1 MALDKEMINVS
12 IPKELELL
20 LRDLFEEDN
29 SAKNVQIISSVMLFI
44 AKKVTF
50 ERAAELSG
58 YSLND
63 FIDILH
69 KLGIN
74 WMEYGEEE
82 YLDDM
87 EVLRKLQED

>member
-1 MALDKEMINVS
+1 MSLDKEMVNVPIS
-12 IPKELELL
+12 KELEPLL
-20 LRDLFEEDN
+20 KNLFKEDDL
-29 SAKNVQIISSVMLFI
+29 AQNVQITSSVMLFI

-50 ERAAELSG
+50 KRAAELSG
-58 YSLND
+58 YSLNA
-63 FIDILH
+63 FIDMLH

-87 EVLRKLQED
+87 EALRKLQDD

>member
-1 MALDKEMINVS
+1 MSLDKEMVNVS
-12 IPKELELL
+12 ISKELELL
-20 LRDLFEEDN
+20 LKDLFEEDDL
-29 SAKNVQIISSVMLFI
+29 AKNVQVTSSVMLFI
-44 AKKVTF
+44 AKKLTF
-50 ERAAELSG
+50 KRAAELSG

-87 EVLRKLQED
+87 EVLRKLQND